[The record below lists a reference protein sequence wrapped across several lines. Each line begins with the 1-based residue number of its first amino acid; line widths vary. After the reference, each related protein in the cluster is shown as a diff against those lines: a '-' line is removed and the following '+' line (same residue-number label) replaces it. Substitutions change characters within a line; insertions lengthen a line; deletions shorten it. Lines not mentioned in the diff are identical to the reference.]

1 MAMNAALSGRWPA
14 WTGARQARLKRR
26 QHGFAMYEAE
36 RRPGLPAPVANA
48 YARFEQE
55 ARNAMRE
62 WLLL

>member
-1 MAMNAALSGRWPA
+1 MNATWAWRWPA

-26 QHGFAMYEAE
+26 QQGFAMYEAE

-48 YARFEQE
+48 HARFEQE